1 MRGFEYLRVAGAAE
15 AVATVSAD
23 PGTSY
28 LAGGTTQI
36 DLMKDGVL
44 APTRLV
50 DITGL
55 PLRGVTRASGSILIG
70 ALSTMEQVAADP
82 SVTGVPMLRQALLA
96 GASVQL
102 RNAATIGGNLLQRTR
117 CRYFRDPQVP
127 CGKRVRG
134 EACSAL
140 AGTHRMHAVLGTSEH
155 CIATHA
161 SDLTVA
167 LAALNALVR
176 VQGRD
181 GARAVPITE
190 FYREPGDTPDVEHV
204 LAHGELITAVEVPVP
219 PAGTR
224 STYLKVRDRASY
236 EFALTSVAAALLV
249 ADGVI
254 FDVRLALGGVA
265 TIPWRAR
272 TAKAALRGSP
282 ATPAAFQAA
291 AEAAV
296 HGAVP
301 RRDNAFKVELA
312 KRSVVRALLLCMR
325 TPERAGAPR

>member
-181 GARAVPITE
+181 
-190 FYREPGDTPDVEHV
+190 
-204 LAHGELITAVEVPVP
+204 VPVS
-219 PAGTR
+219 AWGW
-224 STYLKVRDRASY
+224 L
-236 EFALTSVAAALLV
+236 FALRPQRRRRGPRPAMYRRRTGWANLRRVRWWHRRRRDWPEIEV
-249 ADGVI
+249 VGVTADGTEHAG
-254 FDVRLALGGVA
+254 RLV
-265 TIPWRAR
+265 W
-272 TAKAALRGSP
+272 
-282 ATPAAFQAA
+282 
-291 AEAAV
+291 
-296 HGAVP
+296 
-301 RRDNAFKVELA
+301 
-312 KRSVVRALLLCMR
+312 
-325 TPERAGAPR
+325 